1 VDPLA
6 CFFDAL
12 ADRGHEGV
20 LAGESATLR
29 FDVAEGE
36 TSQRWYVTV
45 TNGDVS
51 VSHKRSRADAVVRAD
66 SVSLTAV
73 VSGRSNAMAAML
85 RGLLVVEGDWAPL
98 AMFQRILPGPP
109 DSKGRVDPISR
120 EMVMAQ
126 RRAT

>member
-1 VDPLA
+1 VDPLDS
-6 CFFDAL
+6 FFDAL
-12 ADRGHEGV
+12 ADRGHEAV
-20 LAGESATLR
+20 LEGESATMR

-51 VSHKRSRADAVVRAD
+51 VSHRRIRADAIVRAD
-66 SVSLTAV
+66 RVALTAV

-109 DSKGRVDPISR
+109 DSKGRVAPIPR
-120 EMVMAQ
+120 ELVMAQ
-126 RRAT
+126 RRTT